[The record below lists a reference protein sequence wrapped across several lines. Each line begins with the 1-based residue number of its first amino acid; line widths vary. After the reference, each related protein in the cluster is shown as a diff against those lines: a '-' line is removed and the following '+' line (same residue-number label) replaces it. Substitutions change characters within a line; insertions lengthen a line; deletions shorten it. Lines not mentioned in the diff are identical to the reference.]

1 MTIGVGGLVSGL
13 DTESI
18 ISQMMTLERRPV
30 LLLQG
35 RETDYQAKISALGTM
50 KGGLAAL
57 QTAASSLADAD
68 SFVSF
73 NATSGNTSV
82 LTALAGADAAAG
94 NYQVE
99 VAALATA
106 QQVRSAAFTVAA
118 STADVGTGVLTIQ
131 VGANTAFNVTID
143 ADHQTLAGIATA
155 INEAGTD
162 VSAAVV
168 DDGKGSVYL
177 TLASSETGAANTIS
191 LTVVEDT
198 GTLSVF
204 EPLVETQTA
213 ANAKLTLNGID
224 VERASNTITDL
235 IGGVTLTLLE
245 TDPGSP
251 FEVTVDQNLSTITS
265 KVQSFVAK
273 YNAMV
278 STFDSLLSYN
288 PEAGT
293 GGILQ
298 GDSTTRQLRSGLQ
311 NLLYGSVDGVASD
324 VNGLNR
330 LGIQVGR
337 DGKLSVDSETLTA
350 VVEENPDQVISF
362 FSNDEAGNDGIGRRF
377 DDLLEGY
384 LHRSTGL
391 LDSKENGLQA
401 SIEDIGNQVDK
412 IEYRLSIREANLR
425 KQFSNLETLLAGFQA
440 TQGAL
445 DQQLKS
451 IDNLNASIY
460 G

>member
-1 MTIGVGGLVSGL
+1 
-13 DTESI
+13 
-18 ISQMMTLERRPV
+18 
-30 LLLQG
+30 
-35 RETDYQAKISALGTM
+35 
-50 KGGLAAL
+50 
-57 QTAASSLADAD
+57 
-68 SFVSF
+68 
-73 NATSGNTSV
+73 
-82 LTALAGADAAAG
+82 
-94 NYQVE
+94 
-99 VAALATA
+99 
-106 QQVRSAAFTVAA
+106 
-118 STADVGTGVLTIQ
+118 
-131 VGANTAFNVTID
+131 
-143 ADHQTLAGIATA
+143 
-155 INEAGTD
+155 
-162 VSAAVV
+162 
-168 DDGKGSVYL
+168 
-177 TLASSETGAANTIS
+177 
-191 LTVVEDT
+191 
-198 GTLSVF
+198 
-204 EPLVETQTA
+204 
-213 ANAKLTLNGID
+213 
-224 VERASNTITDL
+224 
-235 IGGVTLTLLE
+235 
-245 TDPGSP
+245 
-251 FEVTVDQNLSTITS
+251 
-265 KVQSFVAK
+265 
-273 YNAMV
+273 MV